1 MMFALGARQNVRRP
15 ALTRKAQAKSDLLVA
30 LHDTAESFERLA
42 FIDHQQ
48 MIKFDALCLEQ
59 AAEA

>member
-1 MMFALGARQNVRRP
+1 MAIRA
-15 ALTRKAQAKSDLLVA
+15 KAKSDLLAA
-30 LHDTAESFERLA
+30 LHDTAEGFERLA

-48 MIKFDALCLEQ
+48 MIKFDALCLEA

>member
-1 MMFALGARQNVRRP
+1 MAMRA
-15 ALTRKAQAKSDLLVA
+15 KAKSDLLAA
-30 LHDTAESFERLA
+30 LHETAEGFERLA

-59 AAEA
+59 APDA

>member
-15 ALTRKAQAKSDLLVA
+15 ALTRKAKAKSDLLAA
-30 LHDTAESFERLA
+30 LDDTAEGFERLT

-48 MIKFDALCLEQ
+48 MIKFDALCLEP
-59 AAEA
+59 APEA